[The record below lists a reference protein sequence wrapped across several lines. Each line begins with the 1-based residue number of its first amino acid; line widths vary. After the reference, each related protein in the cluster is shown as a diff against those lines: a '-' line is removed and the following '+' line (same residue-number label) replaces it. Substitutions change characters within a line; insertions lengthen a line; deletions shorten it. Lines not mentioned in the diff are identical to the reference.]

1 MITLCVLSICRLS
14 SFIRSHRFDGKISS
28 FSTAFKITAAIWI
41 YSLSLSVPPLFGWG
55 RYIPEVSGLGYVEV
69 ILHFL
74 VDIIFHEFMH
84 QIKNWYHNYLIY
96 LNLDAPQIGIQ
107 NKEVTHTFYG
117 SCYLVFCY
125 LPCSY
130 VSHLSSRASIYMR

>member
-55 RYIPEVSGLGYVEV
+55 RYIPEVSGLGYVEA
-69 ILHFL
+69 ILQSSL
-74 VDIIFHEFMH
+74 DIIFHKF
-84 QIKNWYHNYLIY
+84 YYV
-96 LNLDAPQIGIQ
+96 LD
-107 NKEVTHTFYG
+107 KK
-117 SCYLVFCY
+117 LV
-125 LPCSY
+125 
-130 VSHLSSRASIYMR
+130 V